1 MGYLSQLCS
10 WLSRW
15 FRGLKNPRNAAA
27 DLASNGASPAAPFSA
42 PLPTPEILI
51 VGLGNPGQQYAATR
65 HNVGFWIVDRLAERA
80 GAIWREEPTFEALVA
95 CVELHGR
102 TCLLAKPLTFMN
114 RSGVTAL
121 AACERWSSLDPT
133 TDLLVLYDDMDLP
146 TGRIRLRPKG
156 GNGGHNGIGDI
167 IEALATKAISRLRFG
182 VGHPGAD
189 GPPVIDWVLSP
200 FAEEEAEV
208 LRAAV
213 DRAADAVGG
222 VVEGGIV
229 SAMGQFNAQ
238 N

>member
-10 WLSRW
+10 WFSRW
-15 FRGLKNPRNAAA
+15 FRGLKNPRNAVA

-95 CVELHGR
+95 YVELHGR

-167 IEALATKAISRLRFG
+167 IEVLATKAISRLRFG

>member
-1 MGYLSQLCS
+1 MPIGEAFDVHEPLWGNCA
-10 WLSRW
+10 
-15 FRGLKNPRNAAA
+15 RGLRAMVQPRSDDGFARAVRRHGSAHRANPIA
-27 DLASNGASPAAPFSA
+27 
-42 PLPTPEILI
+42 
-51 VGLGNPGQQYAATR
+51 
-65 HNVGFWIVDRLAERA
+65 
-80 GAIWREEPTFEALVA
+80 
-95 CVELHGR
+95 
-102 TCLLAKPLTFMN
+102 
-114 RSGVTAL
+114 
-121 AACERWSSLDPT
+121 
-133 TDLLVLYDDMDLP
+133 
-146 TGRIRLRPKG
+146 PKG
-156 GNGGHNGIGDI
+156 RKRGHNGIGDI